1 MRKCITIILVLLSVL
16 GTYIIGQAK
25 PLYDK
30 YWEPGTYTVEITEED
45 QVRLAALW
53 EQVEMLSAGTK
64 VREASDAETLEV
76 QYEKYLQMGEI
87 PERVYDDVG
96 PFTWAAGL
104 PDEEAIS
111 QEEAYIRAYMAL
123 EQRCGLQQ
131 GLLLHSLAHTSRL
144 IPSIQNGR
152 LTLFAMT
159 VRNTTRPPSLCT
171 PMTAAFVEYNMKCRM
186 SKGGKSQ

>member
-1 MRKCITIILVLLSVL
+1 MPDSIHCRSRWRPFLLSSWFVKK
-16 GTYIIGQAK
+16 TKWRRRSAI
-25 PLYDK
+25 
-30 YWEPGTYTVEITEED
+30 EILQMTGIS
-45 QVRLAALW
+45 
-53 EQVEMLSAGTK
+53 EQVYHDIGSLS
-64 VREASDAETLEV
+64 L
-76 QYEKYLQMGEI
+76 
-87 PERVYDDVG
+87 
-96 PFTWAAGL
+96 AAGL
-104 PDEEAIS
+104 PDKEAIS
-111 QEEAYIRAYMAL
+111 KEEAYIRAYMAL